1 MLKVY
6 ISGPITGTDDYMER
20 FTKAEYDLRRKGYEV
35 INPAAVNQN
44 LPASTTWEQY
54 MEMSLCML
62 KMCNSIYMLKG
73 WRKSAGAALEYCEA
87 KGKDYE
93 IMEEMTETQ
102 EVTEDEKMRK
112 EKDREYRRQR
122 EMRKFK
128 QYFSHI
134 QRKGSD
140 MLWNWLEVSGFFT
153 APASTKY
160 HGSYSG
166 GLLRHSNNVYQRLLE
181 LTMKEEKKGRKAEK
195 HYHLE
200 TIALVAL
207 LHDVCKMD
215 LYKQKESGQ
224 QDEDEKPQY
233 TYKNDF
239 PIGHGEKSVIQIM
252 RFISLTDE
260 EIMAIRW
267 HMGGF
272 DDAVRG
278 GSRDMNNAFG
288 KSKLAVMLHL
298 ADMMATYL
306 DEREA

>member
-20 FTKAEYDLRRKGYEV
+20 FAKAEYDLRQKGYEV
-35 INPAAVNQN
+35 INPAAVNEN

-62 KMCNSIYMLKG
+62 RMCNAIYMLKD
-73 WRKSAGAALEYCEA
+73 WRKSAGAAIEHCEA
-87 KGKDYE
+87 KGKGYE
-93 IMEEMTETQ
+93 IMEEIAETKEMTEDKK
-102 EVTEDEKMRK
+102 VSK
-112 EKDREYRRQR
+112 EKDCEYRRQR
-122 EMRKFK
+122 EMKKFK

-140 MLWNWLEVSGFFT
+140 MLWNWLEVNGFFM

-160 HGSYSG
+160 HGSYPG
-166 GLLRHSNNVYQRLLE
+166 GLLKHSNNVYQRLLK
-181 LTMKEEKKGRKAEK
+181 LTMEEKKRGRKAEK

-200 TIALVAL
+200 TIAIVAL

-215 LYKQKESGQ
+215 LYKQEESGQ
-224 QDEDEKPQY
+224 QDDKPQY
-233 TYKNDF
+233 THQNDF

>member
-20 FTKAEYDLRRKGYEV
+20 FKKAEYDLRRKGYEV

-44 LPASTTWEQY
+44 LPESTTWEQY

-62 KMCNSIYMLKG
+62 KMCNAIYMLKG
-73 WRKSAGAALEYCEA
+73 WAERVPAPALEYCEA

-93 IMEEMTETQ
+93 IMEETRETQ
-102 EVTEDEKMRK
+102 EVTEDKKVIE
-112 EKDREYRRQR
+112 EKDREYRQQR
-122 EMRKFK
+122 ELQKFK

-134 QRKGSD
+134 RRKGSD
-140 MLWNWLEVSGFFT
+140 LLWNWLEVNGFFT

-160 HGSYSG
+160 HGSYPG
-166 GLLRHSNNVYQRLLE
+166 GLLRHSNNVYQRLLK
-181 LTMKEEKKGRKAEK
+181 LTMEEKKRGRKAEK

-200 TIALVAL
+200 TIAIVAL

-215 LYKQKESGQ
+215 LYKQEESGQ
-224 QDEDEKPQY
+224 QDEKPQY
-233 TYKNDF
+233 TYQNDF
-239 PIGHGEKSVIQIM
+239 PCGHGEKSVIEIM

-260 EIMAIRW
+260 EILAIRW

-272 DDAVRG
+272 DEAVRG

-306 DEREA
+306 DEKEA